1 MIKATKTQNKTVLSI
16 SEFVLSV
23 RFVLIQ
29 LVVVT
34 SPRVKQISPEDLNHV
49 DIYAKDFKT
58 WSTEKAFY
66 QALWAQ
72 KGQVPAPVII
82 FVGDSWVVP
91 TFEVDG
97 DRVVVE
103 EHKVGTDTAPRC

>member
-1 MIKATKTQNKTVLSI
+1 MINAKKNTKQSRAVPSV
-16 SEFVLSV
+16 SEFLLSV

-29 LVVVT
+29 LVVVLVT
-34 SPRVKQISPEDLNHV
+34 SPRVKHISPEDLNHV

-72 KGQVPAPVII
+72 KG
-82 FVGDSWVVP
+82 
-91 TFEVDG
+91 
-97 DRVVVE
+97 
-103 EHKVGTDTAPRC
+103 

>member
-1 MIKATKTQNKTVLSI
+1 MPKKNTKQSRAVPSV
-16 SEFVLSV
+16 SEFLLSV

-29 LVVVT
+29 LVVVLVT
-34 SPRVKQISPEDLNHV
+34 SPRVKHISPEDLNHV

-72 KGQVPAPVII
+72 KG
-82 FVGDSWVVP
+82 
-91 TFEVDG
+91 
-97 DRVVVE
+97 
-103 EHKVGTDTAPRC
+103 

>member
-1 MIKATKTQNKTVLSI
+1 MINAKKNTKQSRAVPSV

-34 SPRVKQISPEDLNHV
+34 SPRVKHISPEDLNHV

-72 KGQVPAPVII
+72 KG
-82 FVGDSWVVP
+82 
-91 TFEVDG
+91 
-97 DRVVVE
+97 
-103 EHKVGTDTAPRC
+103 